1 MRLVLRLVL
10 RHCVQSVLRLE
21 VRSMW
26 PAAAGG
32 AAGAV
37 GPMLVFV
44 AACGCCY
51 GWRWGRMGSESMT
64 RVVGGASCE
73 RALGYHHGHVPGSHS
88 PPTMTSV
95 LGLPL

>member
-1 MRLVLRLVL
+1 
-10 RHCVQSVLRLE
+10 
-21 VRSMW
+21 MW